1 MELDRLEKAF
11 LEGTVVDFG
20 GYEYF
25 VDPLADGIPRVEPE
39 RLKAAARELC
49 KLAGDGFDIILAP
62 EAMGIHLATAASIL
76 SGRPFTVA
84 RKRMYHLYG
93 EVRADAHNGYS
104 ESSLFVNGITSSDR
118 VLIIDD
124 VIDTGS
130 TAICLAEAVRS
141 TGASLHG
148 IVAVY
153 DRSRRLKEI
162 SDSLGVPVRA
172 LMEVGV
178 ENGKPV
184 VYKREGREIM

>member
-1 MELDRLEKAF
+1 MELDRLEKDF
-11 LEGTVVDFG
+11 LEGTVVDIG

-39 RLKAAARELC
+39 RLKTAARELC
-49 KLAGDGFDIILAP
+49 RLAGDGFDIILAP

-84 RKRMYHLYG
+84 RKRMYRLSG
-93 EVRADAHNGYS
+93 EIRAERRNGYS
-104 ESSLFVNGITSSDR
+104 ESSLFVNGIAPMDR

-130 TAICLAEAVRS
+130 TAVCLADAVRS
-141 TGASLHG
+141 AGATLHG

-162 SDSLGVPVRA
+162 SDSLGAPVRA

-178 ENGKPV
+178 ENGKPA
-184 VYKREGREIM
+184 VYKRERREIM